1 MAKKAYVWNGSAWVE
16 ITSQPS
22 VPEATT
28 SAAGIVLL
36 VDSVASTSTSNAAVP
51 NSVKT
56 SYDQAVTATTNA
68 ATAQSTADSKAA
80 VATTAPENISSTAA
94 IGSGTTAARADH
106 VHAISQTPSFSKVT
120 LSAASGA
127 KDQITISD
135 TTSGAGLTIGAD
147 TNLYRSAADV
157 LKSDSNLVAD
167 NVFPDYATAAT
178 AAGTTTLTNA
188 SKGQQ
193 YFTGTSTQTIT
204 LPVAS
209 TLALGWRYR
218 IVNNSTGTLTVN
230 SSGSNLVGSLY
241 SGDSADVTCVLASG
255 TTAASWDFDVQT
267 NSGMRLISTNT
278 LGTANQTFTIS
289 SIPSTYKSL
298 LVYGHNF
305 KSSTATAANLN
316 MLMNTLTTTTY
327 AYKAASALAATT
339 TLASNASASAAAWA
353 LDNALGT
360 TGAGL
365 PVTGSASGSW
375 FRVEFPNYSSA
386 TYKNCIWTFGTG
398 SAAAAIAP
406 GAIVTSVGNQSTT
419 AVISSLSFSS
429 SSATNIIA
437 AGAVVEIYGVY

>member
-1 MAKKAYVWNGSAWVE
+1 MAKRTYIRSGGAWVD
-16 ITSQPS
+16 IT
-22 VPEATT
+22 TG
-28 SAAGIVLL
+28 AGIPRY
-36 VDSVASTSTSNAAVP
+36 AIAPTSPAP
-51 NSVKT
+51 
-56 SYDQAVTATTNA
+56 TTNQVYYNTTDLNTYIYNGATWDKIVPA
-68 ATAQSTADSKAA
+68 AS
-80 VATTAPENISSTAA
+80 
-94 IGSGTTAARADH
+94 TTAAGVVQLGTSTPAAVGTASAGTGTAAAKDDH
-106 VHAISQTPSFSKVT
+106 VHANSASPSFTNVT
-120 LSAASGA
+120 LTAASGS

-135 TTSGAGLTIGAD
+135 TTAGAGLTIGAD

-157 LKSDSNLVAD
+157 LKSDANFVAD
-167 NVFPDYATAAT
+167 NMFPDYATTAT

-204 LPVAS
+204 LPVTNS

-230 SSGSNLVGSLY
+230 SSGSNLVGSVY
-241 SGDSADVTCVLASG
+241 AGDSADVTCVLTSG

-278 LGTANQTFTIS
+278 LGTATQTFAIS
-289 SIPSTYKSL
+289 SIPSTYRSL

-339 TLASNASASAAAWA
+339 TLASNASASATAWA

-365 PVTGSASGSW
+365 PVTGSTSGSW
-375 FRVEFPNYSSA
+375 FKVDFPNYSSA

-406 GAIVTSVGNQSTT
+406 GAIVTAVGNQSTT

-429 SSATNIIA
+429 SSATNVIA